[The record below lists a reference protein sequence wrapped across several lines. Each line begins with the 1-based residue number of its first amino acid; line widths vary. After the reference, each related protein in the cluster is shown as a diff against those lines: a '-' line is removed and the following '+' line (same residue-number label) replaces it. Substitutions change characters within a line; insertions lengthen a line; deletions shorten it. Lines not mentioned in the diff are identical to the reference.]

1 MNDSDQIF
9 TYEEMAELERR
20 RLVAASLRST
30 LVVLNSG
37 LPIDKLLNF
46 IVNQALPLLSAD
58 AVAIYR
64 LQEDGFLTIQA
75 WVGLSSEYI
84 KYANIPLGKLATG
97 SAAFF
102 RKPVFITDISA
113 LAKEPDISPEFSKAL
128 LDIAKNYRS
137 ILSLPLEIRDERY
150 GSLTLY
156 FTRRHKLN
164 DDELEL
170 AIDYS
175 IQAALAIDNAR
186 LRLRVQ
192 QDAIAQERNRLAREL
207 HDSVTQ
213 NLFSASLIAETLPR
227 VMQRDLE
234 KGYEGLNELQLLT
247 RGALAEMRSL
257 LLELRPHA
265 IEDTRLEELLKQ
277 IAEAASGRLRK
288 PVIFTYKG
296 QGILPVEV
304 RLTFYRLTQEAVN
317 NIIKHAEAN
326 NISIILISDNNAS
339 GGFCK
344 KAKLTIVDDGRGFID
359 SKDSTGHLGF
369 KIMKERAELIGAKL
383 SIKSKLERGT
393 TIQLK
398 WELHDEVTP

>member
-1 MNDSDQIF
+1 MNDSVQIF

-20 RLVAASLRST
+20 RLVAASLRGT
-30 LVVLNSG
+30 LEVLNSD
-37 LPIDKLLNF
+37 LPIEKLLNF

-64 LQEDGFLTIQA
+64 LQEDGILTIQA
-75 WVGLSSEYI
+75 LVGLSSEYI

-97 SAAFF
+97 SAALF
-102 RKPVFITDISA
+102 RKPIFITDISA
-113 LAKEPDISPEFSKAL
+113 LAKEPDISPEYSRAL
-128 LDIAKNYRS
+128 FDIAKNYRS

-164 DDELEL
+164 DDELDL

-186 LRLRVQ
+186 LRKRTQ
-192 QDAIAQERNRLAREL
+192 QDAITQERNRLAREL

-213 NLFSASLIAETLPR
+213 NLFSASLIAETLPK
-227 VMQRDLE
+227 VMQRDPE

-265 IEDTRLEELLKQ
+265 IEEVRLEELIKQ

-288 PVIFTYKG
+288 PVVCKFKG
-296 QGILPVEV
+296 QGILPVDV

-326 NISIILISDNNAS
+326 NISISLICDDNVS
-339 GGFCK
+339 GGFCR
-344 KAKLTIVDDGRGFID
+344 KAKLTIVDDGRGFIEL
-359 SKDSTGHLGF
+359 KDSTGHLGF
-369 KIMKERAELIGAKL
+369 TIMKERAELIGAEL

-398 WELHDEVTP
+398 WELQDKETP